1 MYILSSLP
9 FKSAAQKLALPRSTL
24 YERRP
29 SQAPQNASLQAIG
42 GYHSRTRMFQPTRPP
57 DPRLLNPSF
66 RSDQTAQHAAHAAV
80 LDELRTT
87 TLEWTSVHIGYIAD
101 YFGIPHI
108 RSHMSPLTINIDM
121 ANKAAAIPG
130 TGNDLVSFTYS
141 FDVAR
146 FVEAALDLPHWEQEL
161 FCYGDKRTLNEVV
174 RIAEEETG
182 T

>member
-1 MYILSSLP
+1 M
-9 FKSAAQKLALPRSTL
+9 
-24 YERRP
+24 
-29 SQAPQNASLQAIG
+29 
-42 GYHSRTRMFQPTRPP
+42 
-57 DPRLLNPSF
+57 
-66 RSDQTAQHAAHAAV
+66 
-80 LDELRTT
+80 
-87 TLEWTSVHIGYIAD
+87 
-101 YFGIPHI
+101 
-108 RSHMSPLTINIDM
+108 TINIDM